1 MAPPGTGNRRQEEP
15 RKQTHHKGDGRG
27 GFSQKQTGQEIQP
40 AKGQQEPRQNTEE
53 LLKSHELLEALLPVV
68 SAIETLFEQISLIDL
83 NGDTNFKQQK
93 SALLNRIN
101 SINTR
106 IGTTD
111 LKVILVLKLEIKK
124 MAFDVQR
131 LVTRLSDDLT
141 SDLNEAQL
149 QAFNKSLSTVANFTS
164 NNEIQAPTPS
174 NPDSIVRQVFSNVRL
189 VNRPQQAP
197 ATPVLSMLRPEVEKL
212 QQDLEAIDPRNLR
225 DNFSEKITSLEEKF
239 AAAEKESPLVKSTL
253 EEITKT
259 LETEAAEIETIRQGL
274 LAQIEKITKLRQSL
288 KEEDLKSFTLEEN
301 ERLTL
306 LTKKSQEITSMIVEA
321 QEMYAGMKRKTVD
334 LLESIEAGTA
344 STPVAA
350 TVTPAT
356 DPAVPPVAD
365 PVAAPE
371 PAPAIADPAAAPVV
385 EPATDTT
392 STALTAAPAEP
403 AVVEGTTSQE
413 GMTTAVQEKIVAL
426 QLDKGD
432 ITAEEVLDELQ
443 KEGLAAKLEDVRDLL
458 ELLR

>member
-15 RKQTHHKGDGRG
+15 RKQPHHKGDGRG

-40 AKGQQEPRQNTEE
+40 AKGQQELRQNTEE
-53 LLKSHELLEALLPVV
+53 LLKSHELLEALLPVI
-68 SAIETLFEQISLIDL
+68 SAVETLFEQISLIDL
-83 NGDTNFKQQK
+83 NGDNTFKQQK
-93 SALLNRIN
+93 AALLNRIN
-101 SINTR
+101 NINTR

-111 LKVILVLKLEIKK
+111 LKIALILKLEVKK
-124 MAFDVQR
+124 TAFDVQR
-131 LVTRLSDDLT
+131 LARRLSDSLT
-141 SDLNEAQL
+141 SGLNDAQL
-149 QAFNKSLSTVANFTS
+149 QAFNESLSTVANFTS

-174 NPDSIVRQVFSNVRL
+174 KPDSIVRQVFSNVRL

-253 EEITKT
+253 EEINKT

-274 LAQIEKITKLRQSL
+274 LVQIEKITKLRQSL
-288 KEEDLKSFTLEEN
+288 KEEDLRSFTFEES

-306 LTKKSQEITSMIVEA
+306 LIKKGQELTSIIVEA
-321 QEMYAGMKRKTVD
+321 QEMYAGMKRKILD
-334 LLESIEAGTA
+334 LLESVETGTA

-350 TVTPAT
+350 TVTPVA
-356 DPAVPPVAD
+356 DPAITPVVD

-371 PAPAIADPAAAPVV
+371 PAPVIADPAAAPVV
-385 EPATDTT
+385 EPAPDTT